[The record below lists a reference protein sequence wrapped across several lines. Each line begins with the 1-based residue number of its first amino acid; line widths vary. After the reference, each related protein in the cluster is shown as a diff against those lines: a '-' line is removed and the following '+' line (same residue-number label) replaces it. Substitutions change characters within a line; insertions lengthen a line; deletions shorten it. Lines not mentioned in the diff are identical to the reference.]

1 MKISYSWLKNYININ
16 LHPDNIAQILTDTG
30 LEVESV
36 EKIQTVKGGLE
47 GLVIGEVL
55 TKSKHPDA
63 DRLNVTTVNI
73 GGEIPLQVV
82 CGATNVEV
90 GQKVVVATVG
100 TTLYN
105 GDESFQIKKSKI
117 RGEVSEGMICAEDE
131 IGLGTSHDGIM
142 VLDANA
148 KIGTEAASYFG
159 IEDDFVFEIGLTP
172 NRTDATSHIGVAR
185 DLAAALNLTSA
196 CKITKP
202 SVDGFKVDNTD
213 LSIKVEVLDTE
224 KCPRYSGVTLSGIE
238 VKESPDWLK
247 NKLKAIGLNPINN
260 IVDVTN
266 YVLHE
271 TGQPLHAFDADKIS
285 GKKVVVKTVAE
296 KSIFRTLDD
305 KERTLSSNDLM
316 ICNEKDAMCIA
327 GVFGGLTSGVS
338 KSTKNI
344 FLESAYFNPVSV
356 RKTAKFHGLNTDA
369 SFRYERGADPN
380 ITVYSLKRAILLMQ
394 EVAGGKVSSEI
405 VDIYPTQI
413 EPFKIDFSFQ
423 NCDKIIG
430 KKIDKS
436 IIKKIIS
443 ALEIEII
450 EENNENLLLLVPPF
464 KADVHREV
472 DVIEEVLRI
481 YGYNN
486 IELPLLM
493 SSALVYRQAVDPVK
507 IINTISDLLV
517 SQGFNEILSNSL
529 TKSTYYPEKETLVR
543 LLNPL
548 SNELDVMRQTL
559 LFNGLETVVYN
570 QNRKSPNLKVF
581 EMGKTYVKKENKFE
595 ESSFLSLIIS
605 GNSTQENWNTT
616 KLPTNFSHIKGY
628 VTSILEKFGMDNLNY
643 VFNQNGSSLYDYQ
656 LSYQL
661 SEKELIQIGK
671 VSSKIQK
678 QFDITNEVFYAQINL
693 DLFIKQAAK
702 VKVQYKEISKFPAVR
717 RDLALLLDNQINYNQ
732 IEELALKN
740 ERKLLK
746 HINLFDVYEGKNL
759 DEGKKSYAVSFVFQ
773 DNEKTL
779 TDVQVDKIIEK
790 LIDTFSKEL
799 GAKLR

>member
-1 MKISYSWLKNYININ
+1 MKISYSWLKNYIKTDLQPNEV
-16 LHPDNIAQILTDTG
+16 AKILTDTG
-30 LEVESV
+30 LEVEGF

-63 DRLNVTTVNI
+63 DRLNVTTVNV
-73 GGEIPLQVV
+73 GTETPLQIV
-82 CGATNVEV
+82 CGAANVEV

-100 TTLYN
+100 TTLYS
-105 GDESFQIKKSKI
+105 GEESFQIKKSKI

-131 IGLGTSHDGIM
+131 IGLGASHDGIM
-142 VLDANA
+142 VLKTDA
-148 KIGTEAASYFG
+148 KIGTSAAAYFN

-185 DLAAALNLTSA
+185 DLAAALNLISD

-202 SVDGFKVDNTD
+202 SVDAFKVDNQD
-213 LSIKVEVLDTE
+213 LSIKVEVLDAE
-224 KCPRYSGVTLSGIE
+224 KCPRYSGISLSGIE

-247 NKLKAIGLNPINN
+247 NRLLAIGLKPINN

-266 YVLHE
+266 FVLHE

-285 GKKVVVKTVAE
+285 GNKVLVKTVTD
-296 KSIFRTLDD
+296 KSTFSTLDD
-305 KERTLSSNDLM
+305 KERILSSNDLM
-316 ICNEKDAMCIA
+316 ICNEKEAMCIA
-327 GVFGGLTSGVS
+327 GVFGGAKSGVTN
-338 KSTKNI
+338 STKNI

-356 RKTAKFHGLNTDA
+356 RKTAKIHGLNTDA

-380 ITVYSLKRAILLMQ
+380 ITIYALKRAILLMQ
-394 EVAGGKVSSEI
+394 EVAGGKVSSDI
-405 VDIYPTQI
+405 VDVYPTKI
-413 EPFKIDFSFQ
+413 EPFKIDFSFE
-423 NCDKIIG
+423 NCNKIIG
-430 KKIDKS
+430 QKIDVA
-436 IIKKIIS
+436 IIKKIIRS
-443 ALEIEII
+443 LEIEII
-450 EENNENLLLLVPPF
+450 YENNEALTLLVPPF
-464 KADVHREV
+464 KADVSREI

-486 IELPLLM
+486 IKLPALM
-493 SSALVYRQAVDPVK
+493 SSALVYRPTIDSAKV
-507 IINTISDLLV
+507 INTLSDLLV

-529 TKSTYYPEKETLVR
+529 TKSTYYNEKESLVR

-570 QNRKSPNLKVF
+570 QNRKSPNLKLF
-581 EMGKTYVKKENKFE
+581 EIGKTYIKKEDNFE
-595 ESSFLSLIIS
+595 ESTYLSLILT
-605 GNSTQENWNTT
+605 GNSTQENWNTSKT
-616 KLPTNFSHIKGY
+616 PTNFYHLKGY

-643 VFNQNGSSLYDYQ
+643 VFNQNSSKLYDYQ
-656 LSYQL
+656 LSYL
-661 SEKELIQIGK
+661 LNEKELIQLGK
-671 VSSKIQK
+671 VSNKIQK

-693 DLFIKQAAK
+693 ALFLKQASK
-702 VKVQYKEISKFPAVR
+702 VRVQYKEISKFPAVR
-717 RDLALLLDNQINYNQ
+717 RDLALLLDNQINYKQ
-732 IEELALKN
+732 VEELALKG

-746 HINLFDVYEGKNL
+746 QVNLFDVYEGKNL
-759 DEGKKSYAVSFVFQ
+759 EEGKKSYAVSFVFQ

-779 TDVQVDKIIEK
+779 TDVQVDKIVEK
-790 LIDTFSKEL
+790 LLNMFSTEL